1 MTTGTTDPW
10 SSAPRAIEPH
20 VQPLPDTEMF
30 VDYAAATNTYA
41 GPFCSCGDYSCPA
54 NHNRTARCVNS
65 EDPSGC
71 ISRYPDSWTD
81 EDIDAYE
88 AKELLDSL
96 ISDARYEAHDDTL
109 LAVERINALGVEQVA
124 HSCSVT
130 RRKSRAFLN
139 HHHRA
144 PVDADQL
151 EFG

>member
-10 SSAPRAIEPH
+10 SSTPRAIEH
-20 VQPLPDTEMF
+20 HAEALPDPQMS

-54 NHNRTARCVNS
+54 NNNPNARCVNS
-65 EDPSGC
+65 EDPSGY

-109 LAVERINALGVEQVA
+109 LAAERINTLGTEHGANPTPATPSLVRSELP
-124 HSCSVT
+124 T
-130 RRKSRAFLN
+130 
-139 HHHRA
+139 
-144 PVDADQL
+144 P
-151 EFG
+151 